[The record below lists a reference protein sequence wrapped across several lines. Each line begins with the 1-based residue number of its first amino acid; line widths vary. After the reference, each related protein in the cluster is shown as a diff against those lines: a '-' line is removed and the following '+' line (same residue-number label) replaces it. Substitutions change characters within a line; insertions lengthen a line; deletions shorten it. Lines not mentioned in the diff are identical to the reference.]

1 MIKHLF
7 IKDFVLFD
15 QIQLDFE
22 SGFSAFTG
30 ETGAGKSLLID
41 AIGLLLADRASS
53 SMIKHGKD
61 TALIEGIFDLSNN
74 EDAIQLLSNEGFDHF
89 DEVVISRELKSDG
102 KSTAK
107 INYRIVTLNLLKQ
120 VLQYEIDI
128 HSQHDNQYLLNRSF
142 HIRLL
147 DQYMHDSKLP
157 QEVESKYK
165 IYAALLSELERA
177 KQEDYNEN
185 DLEYFQ
191 FQVNEIEKANLVV
204 NEDTEL
210 SEQEKMYQSIS
221 KNLEKYTKVL
231 EIYDDQV
238 QPHLY
243 ELKKI
248 LETLN
253 GGNECKDLLEHTS
266 SCYYELEESF
276 DVFKKF
282 FGSLETSEID
292 IDAIQERLF
301 EIQRLKHKYGHSIQD
316 ILDTKDEIQAKIDRI
331 QNRQEVLEKMQR
343 DVDQSLTE
351 FNQVAMELSNKRKKS
366 SIQLDKDIMTHL
378 KDLMLPNAEFKTSIT
393 EGSPSKTG
401 IDNIEFL
408 ISMNPG
414 ESLKPL
420 AKVASGG
427 ELSRLMLGLK
437 TIFTSLQGI
446 QTVIFDEIDSGV
458 SGPVAA
464 SIGLKMRELSKSS
477 QVFSVT
483 HLAPVAACASHHYH
497 VQKNQENNSTD
508 TEVILLNEDEKIK
521 QLALIASG
529 DITSASLEAA
539 KELYL
544 KSQVMSNG

>member
-41 AIGLLLADRASS
+41 AISLLLAERASS
-53 SMIKHGKD
+53 SMIKHDKES
-61 TALIEGIFDLSNN
+61 ALVEGIFDLSKNK
-74 EDAIQLLSNEGFDHF
+74 DAMAILENEGFDQL
-89 DEVVISRELKSDG
+89 DEVVISREIKSDG

-120 VLQYEIDI
+120 ILQNEIDI
-128 HSQHDNQYLLNRSF
+128 HSQHDNQYLLNKNF

-147 DQYMHDSKLP
+147 DQYMHDTKLVE
-157 QEVESKYK
+157 EVSTKYK
-165 IYAALLSELERA
+165 EYAALNNELERA

-185 DLEYFQ
+185 DLEYFT
-191 FQVNEIEKANLVV
+191 FQVEEIEKANLVL
-204 NEDTEL
+204 NEDEEL
-210 SEQEKMYQSIS
+210 INQEKMYQSIS
-221 KNLEKYTKVL
+221 KNLEKYTRVL
-231 EIYDDQV
+231 EIYDEQV
-238 QPHLY
+238 QPQLY
-243 ELKKI
+243 EIKKV
-248 LETLN
+248 LESLN
-253 GGNECKDLLEHTS
+253 GSEQLSNLLEHTS
-266 SCYYELEESF
+266 SSYYELEESF
-276 DVFKKF
+276 DTFKKY
-282 FGSLETSEID
+282 FGSLETNDID

-301 EIQRLKHKYGHSIQD
+301 EIQRLKHKYGHTIQD
-316 ILDTKDEIQAKIDRI
+316 VLNNKTEIQSKIDRI
-331 QNRQEVLEKMQR
+331 VNRQEVLDKMEKEVQ
-343 DVDQSLTE
+343 QSYE
-351 FNQVAMELSNKRKKS
+351 AFNNVALELSEKRKKS
-366 SIQLDKDIMTHL
+366 ALQLDKDIKKHL
-378 KDLMLPNAEFKTSIT
+378 KDLMLPNAEFKTDIQV
-393 EGSPSKTG
+393 GNPSKTG
-401 IDNIEFL
+401 LDQVEFM

-458 SGPVAA
+458 SGPVAT
-464 SIGLKMRELSKSS
+464 SIGLKMRELSKET

-483 HLAPVAACASHHYH
+483 HLAPVASCAAHHYH
-497 VQKNQENNSTD
+497 VQKNQDKKSTD
-508 TEVILLNEDEKIK
+508 TEVIMLNEEDKIK

-529 DITSASLEAA
+529 DITNASLEAA

-544 KSQVMSNG
+544 KSQVMCNG